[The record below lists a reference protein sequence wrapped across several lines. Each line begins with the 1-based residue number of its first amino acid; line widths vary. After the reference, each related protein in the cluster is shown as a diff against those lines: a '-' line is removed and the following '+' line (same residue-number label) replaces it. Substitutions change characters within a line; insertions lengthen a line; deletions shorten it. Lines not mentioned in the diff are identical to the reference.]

1 MFATLGLQTVS
12 RDPMFVVMLIIAA
25 SFVVM
30 AVAMIVMA
38 VVVSRVVRTLGN
50 LERRAEPL
58 LDRVGQLSDQ
68 VREIASQGKEV
79 AGQVGLMSDHL
90 TTASAHF
97 SESAALIKDEVR
109 ELKQLVGYTAVTAK
123 DKIEKVSRT
132 IDETNRQFSTTAM
145 FIHSKLVSPAREL
158 AAIMA
163 GVRRGLEVLASPA
176 PKQIDETYG
185 EEEMFIG

>member
-1 MFATLGLQTVS
+1 MFLALQLSV

-25 SFVVM
+25 SFVVI

-38 VVVSRVVRTLGN
+38 VVVSRVVRTVDN

-58 LDRVGQLSDQ
+58 LERVGALSEQ
-68 VREIASQGKEV
+68 VRVIASQGKDV
-79 AGQVGLMSDHL
+79 AEQVSLMSTHL
-90 TTASAHF
+90 TTASEHF

-109 ELKQLVGYTAVTAK
+109 EIKQLVGYTTDTAR
-123 DKIEKVSRT
+123 DKIEQVSRT
-132 IDETNRQFSTTAM
+132 IDRTNRQFSTTAM
-145 FIHSKLVSPAREL
+145 FIHSKLVQPAREL
-158 AAIMA
+158 AALMA

-185 EEEMFIG
+185 EEELFIG